1 MLDLDKF
8 EGHTPGPWSSFAP
21 DDVGQKFSVERL
33 GSNHFVKSRKI
44 ATAHHDKGNGEAN
57 ARLIAAAPEL
67 LEMARKLQAENDRLR
82 EAAKPIADFITAFD
96 AKPLRQ
102 VVDEFYGIHAGS
114 EWEASIRLSHFRAL
128 KKAMEPSNA

>member
-21 DDVGQKFSVERL
+21 DDDGQKFSVERL
-33 GSNHFVKSRKI
+33 GSNQFVKSRKI

-67 LEMARKLQAENDRLR
+67 LEMARKAKALRDAAENVLIACGMGWDLDGVMDVLKR
-82 EAAKPIADFITAFD
+82 E
-96 AKPLRQ
+96 L
-102 VVDEFYGIHAGS
+102 G
-114 EWEASIRLSHFRAL
+114 
-128 KKAMEPSNA
+128 EPNA